1 VSGLLNRDNRAN
13 ASRRTDD
20 NVGEVRMT
28 SVSTASHQSYILYSI
43 YSKHILNGWKIKYSG
58 GGVPVD
64 DFIYRVEAL
73 TRETL
78 GNLKEKPTS
87 SIGVIIRHMVKSVG
101 IISVQLYVCCLDKTE
116 TMGILGS

>member
-1 VSGLLNRDNRAN
+1 
-13 ASRRTDD
+13 
-20 NVGEVRMT
+20 MT

-78 GNLKEKPTS
+78 RNLMKSCIPDLGLFSPEYSTS
-87 SIGVIIRHMVKSVG
+87 I
-101 IISVQLYVCCLDKTE
+101 
-116 TMGILGS
+116 

>member
-1 VSGLLNRDNRAN
+1 
-13 ASRRTDD
+13 
-20 NVGEVRMT
+20 
-28 SVSTASHQSYILYSI
+28 
-43 YSKHILNGWKIKYSG
+43 
-58 GGVPVD
+58 VPVD

-78 GNLKEKPTS
+78 RNLKEKPTS